1 MALRTRV
8 WSAGKLVLLAGGLVA
23 TYVLFAA
30 ASMRVALRARE
41 VQVPDLTN
49 RTANEATAIATDHEF
64 VGLTRLQGNT
74 GLHDGGNM
82 QRQCIKLA
90 GLLLLAMV
98 AADVASAQT
107 DYPNNPVRLIS
118 DSGPGS
124 AIDTGLRIIA
134 DGMSRYWKQQ
144 IVIVNQPGAAGSVSA
159 TVASQAAPDGYTL
172 YAPTLSLFLAV
183 PGKAPNLPLMVPRDF
198 AAVGYAFEQLLA
210 IAVSPQLGIKTLQE
224 LIDLARKKPGELS
237 YAVTGVG
244 RLTHLTG
251 ELLQLRTGI
260 KLQMVP
266 YSGNSAQAITDV
278 YAGRI
283 PIIID
288 GYTGLVP
295 AFQSGTLVPLAV
307 GAARRLPSVP
317 DLPTIAETV
326 PDLIAS
332 SWLAV
337 VAPNAAPEPII
348 AKASEALRA
357 VCSMADVR
365 EPLAARGSFACPM
378 SPDEVTA
385 FIRDQQILWKPAVER
400 IAQEM
405 KR

>member
-1 MALRTRV
+1 
-8 WSAGKLVLLAGGLVA
+8 
-23 TYVLFAA
+23 
-30 ASMRVALRARE
+30 
-41 VQVPDLTN
+41 
-49 RTANEATAIATDHEF
+49 
-64 VGLTRLQGNT
+64 
-74 GLHDGGNM
+74 M
-82 QRQCIKLA
+82 QPPHLKMV
-90 GLLLLAMV
+90 GLLLLAML
-98 AADVASAQT
+98 AAEAATAQT
-107 DYPNNPVRLIS
+107 DYPNSPVRLIS

-124 AIDTGLRIIA
+124 AVDTGLRIVA

-144 IVIVNQPGAAGSVSA
+144 VVIVNQPGAAGSISA
-159 TVASQAAPDGYTL
+159 TVASQAVPDGYTL

-198 AAVGYAFEQLLA
+198 AAVGYGFEQLLA
-210 IAVSPQLGIKTLQE
+210 IAVSPQLGIKTLRE
-224 LIDLARKKPGELS
+224 LIDLARKKPGELA

-266 YSGNSAQAITDV
+266 YSGSSAQAITDV
-278 YAGRI
+278 HAGRI
-283 PIIID
+283 PIMID
-288 GYTGLVP
+288 GYTALVP
-295 AFQSGTLVPLAV
+295 AFQSGSLVPLAI
-307 GAARRLPSVP
+307 GATRRLPSVP
-317 DLPTIAETV
+317 DLPTIGETV

-337 VAPNAAPEPII
+337 LAPTGTPEPII

-357 VCSMADVR
+357 TLEMADVR
-365 EPLAARGSFACPM
+365 EPLAARGSFARPM
-378 SPDEVTA
+378 SPDELTA
-385 FIRDQQILWKPAVER
+385 FIRDQQILWKPAIEQ